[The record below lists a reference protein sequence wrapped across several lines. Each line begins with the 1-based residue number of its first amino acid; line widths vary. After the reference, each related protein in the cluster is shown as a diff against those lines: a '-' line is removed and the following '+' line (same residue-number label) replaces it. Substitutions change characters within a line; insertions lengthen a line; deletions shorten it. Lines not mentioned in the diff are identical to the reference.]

1 MLKRITI
8 AALALSLLT
17 ACTPEQLAVLEEHT
31 GPIAPDARQTLLG
44 LPDDVLVISGV
55 EVHPDGSRVERK
67 APAGSK
73 CPEHYGAAM
82 RAGWAASQWSKL
94 DFIMWRE
101 SRCKPTA
108 YNGRGRDDSYGLLQI
123 NMKAHRSWVGPL
135 VGWDFTRLYQPE
147 TNLRVARELYDRAR
161 KMFGCGFQPWR
172 TTKQRHW
179 CN

>member
-31 GPIAPDARQTLLG
+31 GPITPDARQTLLG

-73 CPEHYGAAM
+73 CPQHYGAAM
-82 RAGWAASQWSKL
+82 RAGWKADHWQKL
-94 DFIMWRE
+94 DAIMWRE

-108 YNGRGRDDSYGLLQI
+108 FNGNRGTGDHSLGAVQI
-123 NMKAHRSWVGPL
+123 NLLAHKSWVGPM
-135 VGWDFTRLYQPE
+135 VGWDFTRLYNVE
-147 TNLRVARELYDRAR
+147 TNLRVAKVLYDKCGWGPWTKPYWCR
-161 KMFGCGFQPWR
+161 KP
-172 TTKQRHW
+172 
-179 CN
+179 